1 MKTKTL
7 LILAGL
13 LLLSLACT
21 LEDLSA
27 AGTALRTAALDAA
40 TPTAMASLPTP
51 APVPAVVREEPTEVP
66 ATHTVCT
73 GVPEGTLR
81 VRAELGTSSAVV
93 AILGE
98 GAEVNVLDEVSDKY
112 KGTWAEITD
121 PAGWVNARYLCE
133 KE

>member
-27 AGTALRTAALDAA
+27 AGTALDAA
-40 TPTAMASLPTP
+40 ASPTTTADLPTP
-51 APVPAVVREEPTEVP
+51 APMPAVVQGEPTEVP
-66 ATHTVCT
+66 GATHTVCT

-81 VRAELGTSSAVV
+81 VRAEIGTSSAVV
-93 AILGE
+93 AILSE
-98 GAEVNVLDEVSDKY
+98 GAAVNVLDEVRDDY
-112 KGTWAEITD
+112 KGTWAEIAD
-121 PAGWVNARYLCE
+121 PAGWINARYLCE
-133 KE
+133 GDLQ